1 MPCISLRKQQLRA
14 LKNTHDDLVLACYV
28 ELVQYVL
35 DELLEEPDSDDDTY
49 SISSNDS
56 DGSISMLVCST
67 SSNTSMDSL
76 MSGITVTSAYSLA
89 ASQLSSDGPQMASRA
104 FTEFIDAVHALHNGV
119 EISRVLDARPKLSH
133 APQLHLLP
141 EWGMH
146 APDRFCRKICV
157 SPAIFDKL
165 VEHIQPHTIFYNNS
179 NNPQLPVPIQLAI
192 FLNGI
197 GHYGNAAMMQ
207 DLAEWAGVSVGTIY
221 NCFKQVMI
229 AILKHHDDMIHFDPL
244 DREDQEE

>member
-1 MPCISLRKQQLRA
+1 
-14 LKNTHDDLVLACYV
+14 
-28 ELVQYVL
+28 
-35 DELLEEPDSDDDTY
+35 
-49 SISSNDS
+49 
-56 DGSISMLVCST
+56 
-67 SSNTSMDSL
+67 
-76 MSGITVTSAYSLA
+76 MSGIIVTSAYSLA

-104 FTEFIDAVHALHNGV
+104 FTEFIDAVRALHDEV
-119 EISRVLDARPKLSH
+119 EISRVLDAKPKLSH

-146 APDRFCRKICV
+146 APDRFCQKLRV

-165 VEHIQPHTIFYNNS
+165 VEHIQSHAIFYNNS
-179 NNPQLPVPIQLAI
+179 NNQQLHVPIQLAI

-207 DLAEWAGVSVGTIY
+207 DLAEWAGVSVRTIY

-229 AILKHHDDMIHFDPL
+229 AILKHHDDTIHFDLL
-244 DREDQEE
+244 D